1 MKKKKDAA
9 ILNEINY
16 LENISQSGMNIQMA
30 CNLMYFETYLII
42 NKILILI
49 LYCSASD
56 FSEGWRVFP
65 TLEKMA
71 I

>member
-1 MKKKKDAA
+1 MKKKDAA

-42 NKILILI
+42 KKILILI
-49 LYCSASD
+49 CTVVPLTSLRGD
-56 FSEGWRVFP
+56 MFFQ
-65 TLEKMA
+65 L
-71 I
+71 